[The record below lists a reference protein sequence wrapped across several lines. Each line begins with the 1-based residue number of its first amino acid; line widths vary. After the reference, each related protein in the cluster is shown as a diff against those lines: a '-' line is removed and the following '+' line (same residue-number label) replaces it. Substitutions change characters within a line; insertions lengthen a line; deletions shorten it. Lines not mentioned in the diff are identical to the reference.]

1 MACCCVK
8 FVPSAC
14 ENVGASCLRKL
25 QEDTLICVIGAR
37 QVRVTLRAQDVLDI
51 PGAGGNY
58 SREVYDEMPEGTGS
72 ARGT

>member
-1 MACCCVK
+1 M
-8 FVPSAC
+8 
-14 ENVGASCLRKL
+14 
-25 QEDTLICVIGAR
+25 IGAR